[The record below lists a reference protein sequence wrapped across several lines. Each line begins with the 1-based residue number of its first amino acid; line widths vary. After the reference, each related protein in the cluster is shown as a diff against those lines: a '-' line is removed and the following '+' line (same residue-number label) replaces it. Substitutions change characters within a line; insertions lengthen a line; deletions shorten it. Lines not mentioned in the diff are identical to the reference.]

1 MLDAGNDDTLA
12 AQTQIKIASKGIMPP
27 VIIVTIKNIRRG
39 FDFTPTVYRLLSGFQ
54 RILKEKFAYK
64 RTIIHARNTG
74 AGHTAIPKAFRLAF
88 SKVS

>member
-12 AQTQIKIASKGIMPP
+12 AQTEIKFASEGIMPP
-27 VIIVTIKNIRRG
+27 VIIVNIRRG
-39 FDFTPTVYRLLSGFQ
+39 FYFTPTIYRLLSGFQ